1 MKAIDCFEAAIELDP
16 ELAEAHIAMA
26 YVTMYYGS
34 SWTDAEE
41 HWIRALELDPES
53 SLAHSQF
60 TLFLAAFG
68 REGEVREHGS
78 IASRL
83 DPLEPFV
90 PAITGTALFILE
102 SMEEARRWA
111 VTSLDLQPDYP
122 LALLTLG
129 LANSYLGEHERA
141 IEALE
146 ETVRLTNRASI
157 YLGLLGLAYGRAG
170 DRQRAEALLLELQ
183 ARAVDEYISPASSVP
198 IHLGLGNR
206 DEAYRWLQAC
216 VEDHTPPTTLLFSA
230 RPTLCELL
238 DDPRFENLF
247 RQLQLPIPNPL
258 HPAPSDAVE

>member
-90 PAITGTALFILE
+90 IERLAADHGFGDGERLVVVDHQG
-102 SMEEARRWA
+102 A
-111 VTSLDLQPDYP
+111 VTEN
-122 LALLTLG
+122 ALGGTHG
-129 LANSYLGEHERA
+129 GK
-141 IEALE
+141 
-146 ETVRLTNRASI
+146 VF
-157 YLGLLGLAYGRAG
+157 
-170 DRQRAEALLLELQ
+170 LELWVKVKSGWAESESQ
-183 ARAVDEYISPASSVP
+183 V
-198 IHLGLGNR
+198 
-206 DEAYRWLQAC
+206 
-216 VEDHTPPTTLLFSA
+216 
-230 RPTLCELL
+230 
-238 DDPRFENLF
+238 
-247 RQLQLPIPNPL
+247 RQWGY
-258 HPAPSDAVE
+258 E